1 MLKLSNLWTKKA
13 TNFFKKSFSDS
24 STVNSKSDLHFRLLI
39 ITQFFPPDYAATG
52 QLIQELATQLGRENI
67 EVNVF
72 TGQPGYAFTQKK
84 APASEKRD
92 RVNIRRSRTSQLWSQ
107 RIRGKAVN
115 GILFSIRAGL
125 HLLKSARK
133 NDIVL
138 LTTAP
143 PFLSIVGYVANLLCG
158 MDYVCLVYDLY
169 PDAAIELDVISD
181 GHPITKIWHKINR
194 LVWHRSKQIVVLSD
208 TMKERIIAKHPQ
220 IEHKISVIHNWA
232 DGDWIEPI
240 TKQEN
245 WFARQHGI
253 DRKFTVLY
261 SGNLGRCHDLETILG
276 AIQLLKDRPVQFVFI
291 GAGAKHEVCRQQ
303 AEELQ
308 LDNCI
313 FLPYQDRANLPY
325 SLTACDL
332 ALVTI
337 APGLEGVVAPSKLYG
352 IMAAGRA
359 IAAICEPHSYLRQ
372 LIKNANCGGY
382 FDNYDSE
389 GLAKFILSL
398 AQNPSVAK
406 SMGRSGR
413 EYMQNNFTPKIIARQ
428 YSNVLKV
435 SAQIQSKKLQTVSE
449 KAKATQNL
457 SPQNRETEILIQQC
471 DEPIQSKTSSDRISS
486 NKTNVR
492 L

>member
-1 MLKLSNLWTKKA
+1 MLKLSDWLTKRASSVFEKSSSASAKSA
-13 TNFFKKSFSDS
+13 TEKNQS
-24 STVNSKSDLHFRLLI
+24 FRLLI
-39 ITQFFPPDYAATG
+39 ITQFYPPDYAATG
-52 QLIQELATQLGRENI
+52 QLIQELATQLGQDNI
-67 EVNVF
+67 QVNVF

-84 APASEKRD
+84 APAKERQEL
-92 RVNIRRSRTSQLWSQ
+92 VNIRRSRSSQLWSQ

-143 PFLSIVGYVANLLCG
+143 PFLSVVGYVANLFCRL
-158 MDYVCLVYDLY
+158 DYVCLVYDLY
-169 PDAAIELDVISD
+169 PDAVVELGVVSRRHI
-181 GHPITKIWHKINR
+181 ITKIWHKVNR
-194 LVWHRSKQIVVLSD
+194 LVWQRSKKIVVLTE
-208 TMKERIIAKHPQ
+208 TMKERIVAKHPQ
-220 IEHKISVIHNWA
+220 VRDKISVIHNWA
-232 DGDWIEPI
+232 DANWIRPL

-253 DRKFTVLY
+253 DRKFTILY
-261 SGNLGRCHDLETILG
+261 SGNLGRCHDSETILE
-276 AIQLLKDRPVQFVFI
+276 AVKLLKNQPVQFVFI

-303 AEELQ
+303 IVDLQ

-313 FLPYQDRANLPY
+313 FLPYQDRNNLPY

-359 IAAICEPHSYLRQ
+359 IAAVCEPHSYLRQ
-372 LIKNANCGGY
+372 VIADADCGGY
-382 FDNYDSE
+382 FDNYDSQN
-389 GLAKFILSL
+389 LAQFILFL
-398 AQNPSVAK
+398 ASNPSIAVA
-406 SMGRSGR
+406 MGRAGR
-413 EYMQNNFTPKIIARQ
+413 KYMEAHFTPKIIARQ
-428 YSNVLKV
+428 YARVL
-435 SAQIQSKKLQTVSE
+435 
-449 KAKATQNL
+449 
-457 SPQNRETEILIQQC
+457 
-471 DEPIQSKTSSDRISS
+471 EPISEPQTTSTPSTNPTSS
-486 NKTNVR
+486 TFP